1 MWTVDTVGYSVQS
14 CWLLQFLLKA
24 ETPDFEGGGG
34 REGGRKVRE
43 TPDFEGGGKGG
54 RKEGEGHQNPKACFK

>member
-24 ETPDFEGGGG
+24 ETPDFEEGGGEGRGG
-34 REGGRKVRE
+34 REGGRKVR
-43 TPDFEGGGKGG
+43 DIKI
-54 RKEGEGHQNPKACFK
+54 PKPVLNR

>member
-24 ETPDFEGGGG
+24 ETPDFEEGGGKGGGG
-34 REGGRKVRE
+34 REGGRKVR
-43 TPDFEGGGKGG
+43 DIKI
-54 RKEGEGHQNPKACFK
+54 PKPVLNR

>member
-24 ETPDFEGGGG
+24 ETPDFEEGGGKG
-34 REGGRKVRE
+34 
-43 TPDFEGGGKGG
+43 GGGKGG

>member
-24 ETPDFEGGGG
+24 ETPDFEEGGGREGGG
-34 REGGRKVRE
+34 REGGRKVR
-43 TPDFEGGGKGG
+43 DIKI
-54 RKEGEGHQNPKACFK
+54 PKPVLNR